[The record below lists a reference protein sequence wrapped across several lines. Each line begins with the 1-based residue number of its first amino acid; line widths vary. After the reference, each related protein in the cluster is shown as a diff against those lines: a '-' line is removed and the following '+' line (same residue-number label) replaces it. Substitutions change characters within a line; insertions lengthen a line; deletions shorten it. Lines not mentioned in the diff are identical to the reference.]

1 MRPALLSLIATALA
15 AAGAMAAPPRN
26 YDDAPLRAVR
36 FVDKNEGWA
45 VGDHGCVWHTIDGG
59 KNWER
64 QLTGTTASLRGVQF
78 LTPYIGF
85 VVGRTELPHG
95 AGSAGVVLTTADGGA
110 TWNEVSSGLL
120 PGLNAVQFFDEKTGV
135 VAGDASNTF
144 PSGAFRTEDG
154 GKSWKMH
161 AGDCHEDSWR

>member
-1 MRPALLSLIATALA
+1 MRPALLTLIVLFLFQ
-15 AAGAMAAPPRN
+15 AGATAAPPRN

-64 QLTGTTASLRGVQF
+64 QPTGTTASLRGVQF

-95 AGSAGVVLTTADGGA
+95 AGSAGVVLSTADGGA
-110 TWNEVSSGLL
+110 TWTELTSSLL
-120 PGLNAVQFFDEKTGV
+120 PGLNALHVADEK
-135 VAGDASNTF
+135 
-144 PSGAFRTEDG
+144 
-154 GKSWKMH
+154 
-161 AGDCHEDSWR
+161 